1 MKPDHKALY
10 KACILVSIVLTFFAT
25 ACKNESKSEIT
36 VLQGSFKQSF
46 TETGT
51 LSAILSAPI
60 IMPRMDY
67 RFGYEFKI
75 IEMIDNGTLVQK
87 GDTLIKLD
95 DAPIQKFILTQK
107 EALEKEKASAQ
118 RQAVINQNSLQE
130 LQARLRSEEASFDL
144 KKLSMER
151 ARFEP
156 KQKQKIKQLEFRQAE
171 IRMAKLKRQLKI
183 KPVMNAYDT
192 RIQEIRVSQKEAEL
206 KKAIK
211 ALDKMLIMSPKT
223 GLFEIGSN
231 RNHYP
236 PQDLEI
242 GDAVYQGSLIAK
254 IPNVDQM
261 EVNSFVNE
269 ADFTKVQVGSQVIIR
284 LDALINVPFNGT
296 ITEIARTCVSREKRK
311 VFKVKVVIETSDLR
325 LKPGMTVSCEYICYQ
340 GDDEIF
346 VPNECVLKEDGVAF
360 IFLDKGGKT
369 KKVEVLAGRSNSR
382 HTMIRGDVK
391 AGQAL
396 IPFKEALTSNS
407 I

>member
-10 KACILVSIVLTFFAT
+10 KACILVSIVLIFFAT

-118 RQAVINQNSLQE
+118 RQAVINQNSLQDV
-130 LQARLRSEEASFDL
+130 QARLRSEEASFDL

-206 KKAIK
+206 KKQNVYDMLTERATKIPPGS
-211 ALDKMLIMSPKT
+211 DGLIMLP
-223 GLFEIGSN
+223 
-231 RNHYP
+231 H
-236 PQDLEI
+236 
-242 GDAVYQGSLIAK
+242 
-254 IPNVDQM
+254 
-261 EVNSFVNE
+261 
-269 ADFTKVQVGSQVIIR
+269 
-284 LDALINVPFNGT
+284 
-296 ITEIARTCVSREKRK
+296 
-311 VFKVKVVIETSDLR
+311 
-325 LKPGMTVSCEYICYQ
+325 
-340 GDDEIF
+340 
-346 VPNECVLKEDGVAF
+346 
-360 IFLDKGGKT
+360 
-369 KKVEVLAGRSNSR
+369 LAGAMCPEFN
-382 HTMIRGDVK
+382 
-391 AGQAL
+391 
-396 IPFKEALTSNS
+396 F
-407 I
+407 